1 MSKLTNTMVRE
12 AVNKALEERK
22 KRKFVES
29 IDLQVMFRDYNP
41 EKDKRFN
48 STTVLSYPCRSHM
61 KVCMI
66 GTMNHIE
73 EAQKLNVDCANLD
86 DLKKFNNEAKLIK
99 KWARKYDVLLVSDS
113 LSRNVTKLIGRY
125 VTSLGKLPVP
135 LGESESV
142 QNKLDELMKTIR
154 FRVKK
159 VPWLAQGCGVDTL
172 DVDEIR
178 QNILKSL
185 NFLVSLLPKGWHN
198 LKSVHI
204 KTTMGK
210 PQRLI

>member
-1 MSKLTNTMVRE
+1 MSKLTNTMVRDG
-12 AVNKALEERK
+12 VVKALEERK

-29 IDLQVMFRDYNP
+29 IDLQVMFRDFNP

-48 STTVLSYPCRSHM
+48 STTVLSYPVKSNM
-61 KVCMI
+61 KICMI
-66 GTMNHIE
+66 GTMKHIE
-73 EAQKLNVDCANLD
+73 EAQKLNIETANQD
-86 DLKKFNNEAKLIK
+86 DLKKFNNEAKMIK
-99 KWARKYDVLLVSDS
+99 KWARKYDVLLVSES

-125 VTSLGKLPVP
+125 VTSIGKLPVP
-135 LGESESV
+135 IGENESV
-142 QNKLDELMKTIR
+142 ETKREELLKTIR

-159 VPWLAQGCGVDTL
+159 SPWLGQSVGIDTNNP
-172 DVDEIR
+172 DEIR